1 MRERWGLGRDMQ
13 RHSIGG
19 RGGQS
24 LCAVLVV
31 LLSACAPRPGGE
43 TLTVVPADGSA
54 RSLVITVASTR
65 GRDAQSGHYSDARA
79 RGLNYE
85 RFTIA
90 IPPSHEA
97 SKIEWPDEDPDPSR
111 SFAVTARDPLRGL
124 DIRRSGRARQ
134 DVMVFVHGYN
144 QTFPE
149 SLFRLAQ
156 VAADGHLPEQ
166 PILFAWPSAGT
177 VVGYVADKD
186 AAAYSRDELVAMLGT
201 LAADPDVGEI
211 TLFGHSMGGWLV
223 AEALRQLRLS
233 GQDEVIARLSDVVLA
248 APDIDVDVFRKQ
260 IEVIGPLD
268 PPMAIL
274 VAPDDRALRI
284 SAGLAGAR
292 PRIGR
297 TNASTPAVQALAKRY
312 GVLLVDISAIGAVD
326 GTHHNRFA
334 SLVQLMPEGGDR
346 LAEARAQVG
355 AFILDPVS
363 ATLVALSR

>member
-1 MRERWGLGRDMQ
+1 MGAGMRDGYN
-13 RHSIGG
+13 HSFVG
-19 RGGQS
+19 RGLRG
-24 LCAVLVV
+24 LCALAIVI
-31 LLSACAPRPGGE
+31 LSACAPRPGEE
-43 TLTVVPADGSA
+43 TLTVVPAGEST
-54 RSLVITVASTR
+54 RSVAISVASTR
-65 GRDAQSGHYSDARA
+65 GRDPQSGNYTNARA
-79 RGLNYE
+79 SKLSFE

-90 IPPSHEA
+90 IPPNHEA
-97 SKIEWPDEDPDPSR
+97 SKIEWPGEEPDPSR
-111 SFAVTARDPLRGL
+111 SFAVTARDSLPAL
-124 DIRRSGRARQ
+124 DIQPEGGARQ

-156 VAADGHLPEQ
+156 VAADGHLSEQ

-186 AAAYSRDELVAMLGT
+186 AAAFSRDELVALLST
-201 LAADPDVGEI
+201 LAADPDVGDI

-233 GQDEVIARLSDVVLA
+233 AEDAVIARLSDVILA

-260 IEVIGPLD
+260 IEVIGPLE

-292 PRIGR
+292 PRVGR
-297 TNASTPAVQALAKRY
+297 TNASAPAVQALAKRH

-326 GTHHNRFA
+326 GTQHNRFA
-334 SLVQLMPEGGDR
+334 ALVQLIPERRDG
-346 LAEARAQVG
+346 LAQTRAQVG

>member
-1 MRERWGLGRDMQ
+1 MGAGMRNTQSQNLGGLGMRA
-13 RHSIGG
+13 
-19 RGGQS
+19 
-24 LCAVLVV
+24 LCAVMIIA
-31 LLSACAPRPGGE
+31 LSACAPRPGGE
-43 TLTVVPADGSA
+43 TLTVVPAAQPTGKSVA
-54 RSLVITVASTR
+54 ITVASTR
-65 GRDAQSGHYSDARA
+65 GREAETGDYTDARA
-79 RGLNYE
+79 HQMNFE

-97 SKIEWPDEDPDPSR
+97 SRIEWPEEEPDPSR
-111 SFAVTARDPLRGL
+111 SFAVTAREPLSAL
-124 DIRRSGRARQ
+124 DIQRGAGGRQ

-156 VAADGHLPEQ
+156 VAVDGDLPEQ

-186 AAAYSRDELVAMLGT
+186 AAAYSRDELAAVLST
-201 LAADPDVGEI
+201 LAADPDVGKI

-223 AEALRQLRLS
+223 AETLRQLRLS
-233 GQDEVIARLSDVVLA
+233 GKDAVIERLSDVVLA

-260 IEVIGPLD
+260 IEVIGPLE

-292 PRIGR
+292 PRVGR
-297 TNASTPAVQALAKRY
+297 TNASTPAVQALAKKN
-312 GVLLVDISAIGAVD
+312 GVQLVDISGIGAVD

-334 SLVQLMPEGGDR
+334 SLVQLIPEQRDG
-346 LAEARAQVG
+346 LTQTRAQVG

-363 ATLVALSR
+363 AALVALSR

>member
-1 MRERWGLGRDMQ
+1 MQ
-13 RHSIGG
+13 RHGIGG
-19 RGGQS
+19 RGLQT
-24 LCAVLVV
+24 LCAVAVV

-43 TLTVVPADGSA
+43 TLTVVPEAEA
-54 RSLVITVASTR
+54 AHSLAITVASTR
-65 GRDAQSGHYSDARA
+65 GRDPQTGNYTDARA
-79 RGLNYE
+79 RALNYE

-90 IPPSHEA
+90 IPPDHEA
-97 SKIEWPDEDPDPSR
+97 SKIEWPNEKPDPSR
-111 SFAVTARDPLRGL
+111 SFAVTARDPLPGL
-124 DIRRSGRARQ
+124 DIHRSGRGRQ
-134 DVMVFVHGYN
+134 DVVVFVHGYN

-156 VAADGHLPEQ
+156 VTADGHLPEQ

-186 AAAYSRDELVAMLGT
+186 AALYSRDELAAMLGT

-223 AEALRQLRLS
+223 VEALRQLRLS
-233 GQDEVIARLSDVVLA
+233 GQDRVIARLSDVVLA

-260 IEVIGPLD
+260 VEVIGPLD

-334 SLVQLMPEGGDR
+334 SLVQLMPERRDG
-346 LAEARAQVG
+346 LAQARAQVG